1 MSISDFDPFSV
12 SYTADPREQFAF
24 FHREAP
30 LFQHPTLGTW
40 FAHGHAEV
48 RAFLDHP
55 QMTTDI
61 SLMAGADDDAEERM
75 ERWPIT
81 ETQRSDS
88 GFSNPAKHAR
98 MRKLLNP
105 DFKPTMIRKM
115 AATVTDVVA
124 KQCGALQSETELD
137 VVELVQRVP
146 LTTISRILGLDE
158 SGADAEMF
166 LSSAPDFFR
175 GLGPLA
181 SPEVR
186 DVTEAA
192 AGRMIT
198 VLKRVLEER
207 RIAPRNDLISEVD
220 ALSREMGGFDDD
232 DIVRSLVV
240 LLAAGTD
247 TTRLASSLAIRTL
260 LAHPEHAAELRANRD
275 RMDAAVME
283 LLRYDS
289 QTKFLVRIVD
299 GDCPWGEQVIP
310 SGSVMMMSPFAA
322 GWDPKVV
329 DRPDVLDFSRQNKSG
344 LTFGFGPRYCLGVHL
359 AKLQLGAILG
369 FFLDHVPPTAEL
381 DTDGI
386 TWAPENLFLREVT
399 RMPLHL
405 R

>member
-1 MSISDFDPFSV
+1 
-12 SYTADPREQFAF
+12 
-24 FHREAP
+24 
-30 LFQHPTLGTW
+30 
-40 FAHGHAEV
+40 
-48 RAFLDHP
+48 
-55 QMTTDI
+55 
-61 SLMAGADDDAEERM
+61 
-75 ERWPIT
+75 
-81 ETQRSDS
+81 
-88 GFSNPAKHAR
+88 

-192 AGRMIT
+192 AGRMIN

-289 QTKFLVRIVD
+289 PTKFLVRIVD